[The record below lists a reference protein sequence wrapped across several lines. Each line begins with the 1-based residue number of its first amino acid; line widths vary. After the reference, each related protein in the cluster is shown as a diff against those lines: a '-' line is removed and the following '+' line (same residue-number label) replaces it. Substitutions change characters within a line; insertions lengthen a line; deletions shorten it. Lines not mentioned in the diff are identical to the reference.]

1 MLINALCDYY
11 QLLIQAGKLPKPGYT
26 EIEITH
32 TICLTPDGKIDRII
46 DERSEIE
53 IPDKKRKRKVGK
65 FQKFPDMP
73 TVSAVKAII
82 LDYRPVYIFGLSYN
96 NKLKKFLDA
105 PIKGAGKQEE
115 KQKEKRESF
124 VQINLAFTDG
134 LNSPLINAYRNFLVT
149 WQSNQEILNPCLLG
163 IKNDFN
169 NARFQFA
176 LLGNQEITL
185 QEEKAIIEKWEN
197 MQSSMESEDAIMKID
212 AIEGTMQTIARTHD
226 RIMNVPGGKSIGNR
240 LVSFKNASER
250 SYGNKQSFNSN
261 IGEQTM
267 KRYTVAL
274 NYLTANSNHKITIG
288 ETSVLFWAMTDDDR
302 PVDLMTLLINAEAA
316 HMSPEAADALI
327 GQLFSDLREGAVSG
341 ERLSRNAGIDPSILF
356 YIAGI
361 KPNASRLS
369 IKFMERQATG
379 QMLAHVAKHQA
390 DLQIGPERQL
400 IPLWRIA
407 RSMVPEKSSQAQP
420 SPALV
425 AKLFDAIVKGTPY
438 PENLLATMIRRVKT
452 ERQVS
457 HTRAAMIKACINRR
471 MRMNNE
477 KNEEVLQVALD
488 TTNSSPAYVCGRFFA
503 VLEKIQQ
510 DASGGKLNRTIKD
523 AYFASTSSNPAMVF
537 PKLIKLSQSHLKKLG
552 EGSRVYYQRLMTEI
566 IALISGEFPK
576 TQSLQDQGKFMIG
589 YYHQNAKLYEK
600 RQ

>member
-11 QLLIQAGKLPKPGYT
+11 QLLIKAGKLPKPGYT

-46 DERSEIE
+46 DNRREEVIANS
-53 IPDKKRKRKVGK
+53 KRKRVIIPGRS
-65 FQKFPDMP
+65 FPDMP
-73 TVSAVKAII
+73 TASAVKAII
-82 LDYRPVYIFGLSYN
+82 LDYRPAYIFGLTYDKANEQFTSRPQ
-96 NKLKKFLDA
+96 KKNGKISDKEQKSHDAFVKMNLD
-105 PIKGAGKQEE
+105 I
-115 KQKEKRESF
+115 
-124 VQINLAFTDG
+124 IDG
-134 LNSPLINAYRNFLVT
+134 LDSPVINAYRAFLQN
-149 WQSNQEILNPCLLG
+149 WQPEVEIQNPVLLG
-163 IKNDFN
+163 IAKEFNQSRFDFCLADDPIHTLQKDPLMIAKWEQMRQAPKANTMMGKDAVDGEEQVLARIHDKIKHIAGGQMSGTVLVGFN
-169 NARFQFA
+169 NAS
-176 LLGNQEITL
+176 
-185 QEEKAIIEKWEN
+185 EE
-197 MQSSMESEDAIMKID
+197 
-212 AIEGTMQTIARTHD
+212 
-226 RIMNVPGGKSIGNR
+226 
-240 LVSFKNASER
+240 
-250 SYGNKQSFNSN
+250 SYGNKQSFNSG
-261 IGEQTM
+261 IGEHTM
-267 KRYTVAL
+267 KRYTAAL

-356 YIAGI
+356 YIVGI

-379 QMLAHVAKHQA
+379 QMLAHAAEHQA
-390 DLQIGPERQL
+390 NLQIGPERQL

-407 RSMVPEKSSQAQP
+407 RAMVPEKSSQAQP

-523 AYFASTSSNPAMVF
+523 AYFASASSNPAMVF